1 MPNTTPPKI
10 DDLADILSGSGNRA
24 PLGVNP
30 ASPTPWGS
38 ADATAENSEEKL
50 ASGVTRPQAQSHFL
64 AKELTSREIHPVL
77 IFGTRAAGKST
88 LLTSLFSYLN
98 LNAQSPGTL
107 SLDEPLVPVNNVY
120 GEEIDKEV
128 KRFFNF
134 SVLQF
139 VDGSPAERTELK
151 FPIFIPLKFS
161 SRANSKNVK
170 VALLESPGEFYA
182 VNAANSDYFPTMK
195 NEIQEVYEFFPN
207 SISVLIIAPY
217 NLTSRFE
224 ENEGVDLIS
233 QEKRQLNETDRAL
246 YAALQLYQQHRT
258 HAFRKW
264 DRFLFVLTKWDEHIG
279 SVSSKEFSNP
289 PPGVIESLIND
300 RFPMSWPQFQLL
312 SQVGGKNVMPYSAGV
327 MTSEIRLP
335 TPERHRAAM
344 AVFPHKLWNW
354 IYNNALGN
362 DVGTEPHKKRTGIF
376 HFVGKVLKKL
386 FM

>member
-1 MPNTTPPKI
+1 MPNTSAPKI
-10 DDLADILSGSGNRA
+10 DDLADILSGSGTM
-24 PLGVNP
+24 GSSSSNP
-30 ASPTPWGS
+30 ASPWGTT
-38 ADATAENSEEKL
+38 DATTEGSGEASSS
-50 ASGVTRPQAQSHFL
+50 SGVTRLQSQSHFL
-64 AKELTSREIHPVL
+64 AKELTSRDMHPIL

-98 LNAQSPGTL
+98 LNAQSPGSC

-161 SRANSKNVK
+161 ARNNGKNVK
-170 VALLESPGEFYA
+170 VAFLESPGEFYA
-182 VNAANSDYFPTMK
+182 VNSANSDYFPTMK

-233 QEKRQLNETDRAL
+233 QERRQLNETDRAL
-246 YAALQLYQQHRT
+246 YAALQLYQQYRT
-258 HAFRKW
+258 HAFRKF

-279 SVSSKEFSNP
+279 SIASKEFTNP
-289 PPGVIESLIND
+289 PAGVIESLIND

-344 AVFPHKLWNW
+344 AIFPHKLWTW
-354 IYNNALGN
+354 IYNNALG
-362 DVGTEPHKKRTGIF
+362 DAAGSEPSKKATGMF
-376 HFVGKVLKKL
+376 SFVGKVLKKL